1 MSELAEPLVLDVD
14 TGIDDA
20 FALLYA
26 CAHDGAQILGVSTV
40 VGNVSLAAATRNT
53 RAVLALAGRADIPV
67 WPGAATAISNAVRD
81 ASEIHG
87 QTGLG
92 HAVLPE
98 PEELSDALHA
108 ADSII
113 GAARSHSGRLIL
125 CATGPLTNIALAV
138 MREPELPRLVKR
150 FVIMGGAYSESG
162 NVTPAAEFNIWH
174 DPEAARI
181 VFRAFGGP
189 GAAPVIAIGLDVTRK
204 TIIDESDVAAIA
216 SRIAGTPHGAKL
228 TRFLEDASRF
238 YFERM
243 EKMLGKRIFTMHDP
257 LAVAVALDPTLVETR
272 RAAVDVETTGRLTT
286 GATIVDWRG
295 QWGRLANT
303 EVAVAV
309 DADRFR
315 RLFFDAMARL
325 ADGARQGLGRRVASR
340 KVICGSANR
349 ASELLERLEFLASLA
364 LVFSLM
370 SCSIFVLALIF
381 ACAGAAPP

>member
-1 MSELAEPLVLDVD
+1 LIIDVD

-26 CAHDGAQILGVSTV
+26 CAHDETQILGVSTV

-53 RAVLALAGRADIPV
+53 RAVLALAGRGEIPV
-67 WPGAATAISNAVRD
+67 WPGAATAISIAVRD

-87 QTGLG
+87 STGLG
-92 HAVLPE
+92 HAVLRE
-98 PEELSDALHA
+98 PDEPARVVHGVDAIVAAAHA
-108 ADSII
+108 H
-113 GAARSHSGRLIL
+113 GGRLIL
-125 CATGPLTNIALAV
+125 VATGPLTNIAFAV
-138 MREPELPRLVKR
+138 VREPELPRLVKR
-150 FVIMGGAYSESG
+150 FVIMGGAFSEPG
-162 NVTPAAEFNIWH
+162 NVTPSAEFNIWH

-181 VFRAFGGP
+181 VFHAFGGV
-189 GAAPVIAIGLDVTRK
+189 GAAPVIAVGLDVTRK
-204 TIIDESDVAAIA
+204 ATIDESDVAAIA
-216 SRIAGTPHGAKL
+216 SRIAGEPHGPKL

-243 EKMLGKRIFTMHDP
+243 EKMLGRRIFTMHDP
-257 LAVAVALDPTLVETR
+257 LAIAVALDPTVVETR
-272 RAAVDVETTGRLTT
+272 RATVDVETSGRLTT

-325 ADGARQGLGRRVASR
+325 AG
-340 KVICGSANR
+340 
-349 ASELLERLEFLASLA
+349 
-364 LVFSLM
+364 
-370 SCSIFVLALIF
+370 
-381 ACAGAAPP
+381 GAAVGRS

>member
-1 MSELAEPLVLDVD
+1 MTEFAEPLLLDVD

-26 CAHDGAQILGVSTV
+26 SAHDRAQILGVSTV

-67 WPGAATAISNAVRD
+67 WPGAATAISIAVRD

-87 QTGLG
+87 KTGLG
-92 HAVLPE
+92 HAILPE
-98 PEELSDALHA
+98 PEEPSDTLHA

-113 GAARSHSGRLIL
+113 AAARSHSGRLIL
-125 CATGPLTNIALAV
+125 CATGPLTNIAIAV
-138 MREPELPRLVKR
+138 MREPELPRLIKR
-150 FVIMGGAYSESG
+150 FVIMGGAYSDSG

-174 DPEAARI
+174 DAEAARI
-181 VFRAFGGP
+181 VFRAFGGI
-189 GAAPVIAIGLDVTRK
+189 GAAPVIAVGLDVTRK

-216 SRIAGTPHGAKL
+216 SRIAGKPHGAKL
-228 TRFLEDASRF
+228 TRFLKEASRF

-243 EKMLGKRIFTMHDP
+243 EKLLGKRIFTMHDP

-272 RAAVDVETTGRLTT
+272 LAAVDVETAGRLTT
-286 GATIVDWRG
+286 GATVVDWRG

-309 DADRFR
+309 DAERFR
-315 RLFFDAMARL
+315 SLFFDAIARL
-325 ADGARQGLGRRVASR
+325 ADGASGDSERGRLS
-340 KVICGSANR
+340 
-349 ASELLERLEFLASLA
+349 
-364 LVFSLM
+364 
-370 SCSIFVLALIF
+370 
-381 ACAGAAPP
+381 

>member
-1 MSELAEPLVLDVD
+1 MPQQPEPLVIDVD

-26 CAHDGAQILGVSTV
+26 CAQRQAQILGVSTV

-53 RAVLALAGRADIPV
+53 RAVLGLAGRADIPV
-67 WPGAATAISNAVRD
+67 WPGAAAAISNAVRD
-81 ASEIHG
+81 ASDIHG

-92 HAVLPE
+92 HAILPE
-98 PEELSDALHA
+98 PEEPAGALELHA
-108 ADSII
+108 ADSIVR
-113 GAARSHSGRLIL
+113 AARAHSGRLIL
-125 CATGPLTNIALAV
+125 AAVGPLTNIALAV

-150 FVIMGGAYSESG
+150 FVIMGGAYAEPG

-181 VFRAFGGP
+181 VFRAFGGV
-189 GAAPVIAIGLDVTRK
+189 GGAPVIAVGLDVTRK
-204 TIIDESDVAAIA
+204 TIIDESDIRALG
-216 SRIAGTPHGAKL
+216 SRIADRPRGVKL

-257 LAVAVALDPTLVETR
+257 LAVAAALDPTLIETR
-272 RAAVDVETTGRLTT
+272 RAAVDVETSGRLTT

-309 DADRFR
+309 DAGRFR
-315 RLFFDAMARL
+315 DLFFEAMTRL
-325 ADGARQGLGRRVASR
+325 AEGR
-340 KVICGSANR
+340 
-349 ASELLERLEFLASLA
+349 L
-364 LVFSLM
+364 
-370 SCSIFVLALIF
+370 
-381 ACAGAAPP
+381 